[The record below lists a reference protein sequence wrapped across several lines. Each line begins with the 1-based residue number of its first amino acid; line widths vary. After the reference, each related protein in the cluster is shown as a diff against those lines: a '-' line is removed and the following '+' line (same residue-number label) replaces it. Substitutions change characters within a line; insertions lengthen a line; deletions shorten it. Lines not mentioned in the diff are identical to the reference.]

1 MKFATLTIA
10 VMFTLTLNANAASI
24 QASTSTFTGTVI
36 DFNNFDGYILPQI
49 EGGSLITS
57 LNLGSG
63 VTLTTTP
70 FSVVGQNAFDLDQNG
85 LWTVIGNSNRDGN
98 FLSTSFLLNNGAIN
112 FSFATPMQK
121 VGIFANQS
129 QSIGNNNSLQVL
141 AYDINGNVLETF
153 TNSIDTSV
161 DGYDEGKFI
170 GFERSSADIYGFGLA
185 NGSFVVDNLTITAIP
200 EPETYAMLLAGLG
213 FMGVAVRRRNAS

>member
-1 MKFATLTIA
+1 MKFSTLAIA
-10 VMFTLTLNANAASI
+10 MMFTLSVNANAASI
-24 QASTSTFTGTVI
+24 QAPSSTFAGTVI
-36 DFNNFDGYILPQI
+36 DFNDFDGYILPQI

-98 FLSTSFLLNNGAIN
+98 FISTSFLLNNGAIN
-112 FSFATPMQK
+112 FSFDTPMQK

-153 TNSIDTSV
+153 TVSIDTDV
-161 DGYDEGKFI
+161 DSYDEGKFI
-170 GFERSSADIYGFGLA
+170 GFERSTADIYGFSLA

-200 EPETYAMLLAGLG
+200 EPETYAMFLAGLG
-213 FMGVAVRRRNAS
+213 FMGIAARRRKAS

>member
-1 MKFATLTIA
+1 MKFATLIFA

-24 QASTSTFTGTVI
+24 QASSSTFAGTVI

-153 TNSIDTSV
+153 TNSIDTDV

-170 GFERSSADIYGFGLA
+170 GFERSTADIYGFGLA

-213 FMGVAVRRRNAS
+213 FMGVAARRRKAS